1 MGPERERLDGPP
13 LSCPACGPK
22 INAARGAHPP
32 WTMQRPRSEHDL
44 HLISGASIS
53 AESTQ
58 PAQHNTERQLQTEGH
73 GRLWI
78 HLSAFL
84 CCEAL
89 KTCGRYPQPG
99 KALGRVRDMSF
110 CHGSAISRE
119 QGPKIWQASHHTDG
133 QFFRP
138 LFCGHVPEISLFS
151 RFLVFVSHKTVEGK
165 LLAFPKTYAHA
176 HGHHQGARPRA
187 VAAWRSSKSGRVPDR
202 TRGSVFLPSDR
213 SSALMSGA
221 GRAFQTS
228 EPGFHRPGAQD
239 PGSWPRSA
247 RLERARAL

>member
-1 MGPERERLDGPP
+1 
-13 LSCPACGPK
+13 
-22 INAARGAHPP
+22 
-32 WTMQRPRSEHDL
+32 MQRPRSEHDL

-73 GRLWI
+73 GRLWL

-119 QGPKIWQASHHTDG
+119 QGPKIWQANHHTDG
-133 QFFRP
+133 QVFRL

-151 RFLVFVSHKTVEGK
+151 RLLVFVSHKTVEGK

-176 HGHHQGARPRA
+176 RGHHKGARPRA
-187 VAAWRSSKSGRVPDR
+187 VAAWRSSKSGRASG
-202 TRGSVFLPSDR
+202 TNRGLCFY
-213 SSALMSGA
+213 AL
-221 GRAFQTS
+221 RH
-228 EPGFHRPGAQD
+228 EPGAHGRYRPSFPDVRARRSIDRECRIRAAGQD
-239 PGSWPRSA
+239 PHVWRGP
-247 RLERARAL
+247 ALSDQGVIGCFLKKFAIFY